1 MLADF
6 GMPTIG
12 KGEKVRFRPVRTVLT
27 AIVATLVAAAGVVVP
42 APQANAAAAASRAN
56 LKALAIY
63 YQRTGNTDQ
72 RDIVVGSMAM
82 TSSRDSRLWADFVDS
97 WSTIN
102 AHLDMNYTVP
112 KGLPSKG
119 HVFVVLGSALSK
131 SGKMTTKLSRRL
143 VVTLKALKKYPHSRV
158 LVSGGAPRNG
168 RTEAGAMRSWLRSH
182 GVADSRIIVEK
193 KSASTIGNADYSMK
207 ILSGSSKYTSY
218 SLISDSSHLRRAS
231 ILFLAATVRVQEESG
246 RTWSIRQLAN
256 VAYKDMASAGK
267 GPLSASSIAY
277 TASNVASVFDL
288 SGTYRAVLA
297 DPPAKA
303 VLTSV
308 TVTAP
313 ASLTYAVGDT
323 FAAKGL
329 VVQAVYNKGVYS
341 RLVTGDADV
350 QGFDSSSVGKASA
363 TAAFTDGSVTKSSSF
378 AYTVVKADTSLKL
391 SFSTKT
397 VRKSK
402 TRVVATAKL
411 TAANKLVP
419 TGRVR
424 FYLDGKRLK
433 TVAVDAD
440 DATTF
445 TFTYPKIATTGR
457 HAFVVKYSGDDQL
470 EAARSA
476 ATLTVTK

>member
-1 MLADF
+1 M
-6 GMPTIG
+6 
-12 KGEKVRFRPVRTVLT
+12 LT
-27 AIVATLVAAAGVVVP
+27 AIVASLVAVAGVIVP
-42 APQANAAAAASRAN
+42 TAPASAVAAASRSN

-63 YQRTGNTDQ
+63 YQRTGNVAQ
-72 RDIVVGSMAM
+72 REIVVGSMA
-82 TSSRDSRLWADFVDS
+82 TSSTRESRLWGDFMDS

-102 AHLDMNYTVP
+102 AQLDMNYTVP

-131 SGKMTTKLSRRL
+131 SGKITTKLSRRL
-143 VVTLKALKKYPHSRV
+143 TVAVSALKKYPHSRV
-158 LVSGGAPRNG
+158 LVSGGAARNG
-168 RTEAGAMRSWLRSH
+168 HTEAGVMRSWLRSH
-182 GVADSRIIVEK
+182 GIADSRIIVEK
-193 KSASTIGNADYSMK
+193 KSASTIGNADYSMA
-207 ILSGSSKYTSY
+207 ILAASSKYTSY

-231 ILFLAATVRVQEESG
+231 ILFLAATVRIQEKSG
-246 RTWSIRQLAN
+246 RDWSIRQLAN

-288 SGTYRAVLA
+288 SGTYRDVVA

-308 TVTAP
+308 NVTAP
-313 ASLTYAVGDT
+313 TKLTYAVGDA

-329 VVQAVYNKGVYS
+329 VVRAVYNKGVYS
-341 RLVTGDADV
+341 RPVTGDADV
-350 QGFDSSSVGKASA
+350 QGFDSSSVGGA
-363 TAAFTDGSVTKSSSF
+363 TATATFTEGDVTKASSF
-378 AYTVVKADTSLKL
+378 AYTVVKADSSLKL

-397 VRKSK
+397 VRASK
-402 TRVVATAKL
+402 TRVVVTAKL
-411 TAANKLVP
+411 AAPNKLSP

-433 TVAVDAD
+433 TFVIDAD
-440 DATTF
+440 DTGTY
-445 TFTYPKIATTGR
+445 TLTYPKIATTGG

-470 EAARSA
+470 EAARTA
-476 ATLTVTK
+476 ATLTVSK

>member
-1 MLADF
+1 
-6 GMPTIG
+6 
-12 KGEKVRFRPVRTVLT
+12 VRFGSVRTMLT
-27 AIVATLVAAAGVVVP
+27 AIVATLVAVAGAVVP
-42 APQANAAAAASRAN
+42 APQASAVAAASRSN

-63 YQRTGNTDQ
+63 YQRTGNTAQ
-72 RDIVVGSMAM
+72 REIVVGSMAM
-82 TSSRDSRLWADFVDS
+82 TSTRESRLWSNFVDS

-143 VVTLKALKKYPHSRV
+143 AVTLKALKKYPHSRV

-168 RTEAGAMRSWLRSH
+168 HTEAGAMRSWLRSR
-182 GVADSRIIVEK
+182 GIAASRIIVEK

-207 ILSGSSKYTSY
+207 ILAGSSKVTSY

-246 RTWSIRQLAN
+246 RDWSIRQLAN

-277 TASNVASVFDL
+277 TAGNVASVFDL
-288 SGTYRAVLA
+288 SGTYADVVA
-297 DPPAKA
+297 DPPARA

-308 TVTAP
+308 NVTAP
-313 ASLTYAVGDT
+313 AKLTYAVGDA
-323 FAAKGL
+323 FAARGL

-350 QGFDSSSVGKASA
+350 QGFDSSSVGGGTA
-363 TAAFTDGSVTKSSSF
+363 TAAFTDGAVTRTSSF
-378 AYTVVKADTSLKL
+378 AYTVVKADSALKL

-397 VRKSK
+397 VRKAK
-402 TRVVATAKL
+402 TRVVVTAKL
-411 TAANKLVP
+411 AAPNKLAP

-424 FYLDGKRLK
+424 FYLDGERLK
-433 TVAVDAD
+433 TFVVDAAD
-440 DATTF
+440 GGTF
-445 TFTYPKIATTGR
+445 TFTYPKIAATGR